1 MPDLMRRFRREIEDR
16 VKEAF
21 AGLGCAD
28 VTPTI
33 EIPPDEKIGD
43 LAVPCFALS
52 KRLKKSPQKIAEE
65 ICSRIRGGELIHRVE
80 NKGAY
85 VNFFVDLGKL
95 KAEVI
100 REAITKNEKFG
111 QLEKKNVKVL
121 IEHTSA
127 NPTGPLHVGRA
138 RNPIIGDSVARIM
151 RLGGYDVVT
160 EFYVNDVGKQVVTLA
175 YGVKHLTPQEKPER
189 ERDDYRY
196 VLHYQLA
203 SRAME
208 EDPAVLDEIN
218 GMLYDLEHGDQ
229 ETMKLVREVCERV
242 LRAIIES
249 LENINVKIDQFTW
262 ESRFIVEGKVAEII
276 EKLKKSPLCK
286 QEEDGAYALDLA
298 SYGIH
303 GKDTDFI
310 FTRRDG
316 TSLYTSRDLAYHL
329 DKFGRCDIA
338 IDVLGED
345 QKLGQMQLCAALDIL
360 GEKRRPEYIFYAFV
374 SLPEGRMSTRKGTVV
389 YLDDLVDE
397 AVALALEEV
406 KKRRTELTEE
416 KMLRIANDVGKGAVR
431 FNIIR
436 IQAEKQIVFRW
447 EDALNIEGNSA
458 PFVQYAHARACS
470 ILRKAAEENLTW
482 EDFDPKYLNRDQELA
497 LAKAIAKFPLLI
509 EECAESRKAHPV
521 AQYALELATL
531 FNQFYQFVPVLKA
544 ESDERKAR
552 LALVDAARV
561 ALKNSLNALGINA
574 PEEM

>member
-1 MPDLMRRFRREIEDR
+1 MPELMREFRREVER
-16 VKEAF
+16 KAKEAF
-21 AGLGCAD
+21 EKLGCPDIA
-28 VTPTI
+28 PTI
-33 EIPPDEKIGD
+33 EIPPDEKMGD
-43 LAVPCFALS
+43 LAVPCFPLS
-52 KRLKKSPQKIAEE
+52 KRLKASPQKIAED
-65 ICSRIRGGELIHRVE
+65 ICSIIRKGELIEKVEHR
-80 NKGAY
+80 GAY
-85 VNFFVDLGKL
+85 VNFFVDLERL
-95 KAEVI
+95 KADVI
-100 REAITKNEKFG
+100 REAITKAEKFG

-138 RNPIIGDSVARIM
+138 RNPIIGDSVARIL

-175 YGVKHLTPQEKPER
+175 YGVKNLKPEEEPER
-189 ERDDYRY
+189 DRDDYRY
-196 VLHYQLA
+196 VLNYQMA
-203 SRAME
+203 SRALE

-218 GMLYDLEHGDQ
+218 GMLYDLEHGEQ
-229 ETMKLVREVCERV
+229 ETIRLVRETCEKI
-242 LRAIIES
+242 LKAILES
-249 LENINVKIDQFTW
+249 LERINIRIDQFTW
-262 ESRFIVEGKVAEII
+262 ESKFIAEGKVAELI
-276 EKLKKSPLCK
+276 EKLKRSPLCK

-310 FTRRDG
+310 FTRKDG

-345 QKLGQMQLCAALDIL
+345 QKLGQMQLCAALDII

-406 KKRRTELTEE
+406 RKRRTELTEE
-416 KMLRIANDVGKGAVR
+416 QMLRIANDVGKGAVR

-470 ILRKAAEENLTW
+470 ILRKAAEENLDW
-482 EDFDPKYLNRDQELA
+482 KEYDPSRLRREQEIA
-497 LAKAIAKFPLLI
+497 LSKAIAKFPMII
-509 EECAESRKAHPV
+509 EDCAESRRAHPV

-544 ESDERKAR
+544 EDEERRAR
-552 LALVDAARV
+552 LALVEASRI
-561 ALKNSLNALGINA
+561 ALRNSLHALGINA

>member
-1 MPDLMRRFRREIEDR
+1 
-16 VKEAF
+16 
-21 AGLGCAD
+21 
-28 VTPTI
+28 
-33 EIPPDEKIGD
+33 
-43 LAVPCFALS
+43 
-52 KRLKKSPQKIAEE
+52 
-65 ICSRIRGGELIHRVE
+65 
-80 NKGAY
+80 
-85 VNFFVDLGKL
+85 
-95 KAEVI
+95 
-100 REAITKNEKFG
+100 
-111 QLEKKNVKVL
+111 
-121 IEHTSA
+121 
-127 NPTGPLHVGRA
+127 
-138 RNPIIGDSVARIM
+138 ARIL

-175 YGVKHLTPQEKPER
+175 YGVKNLKPEEEPER
-189 ERDDYRY
+189 DRDDYRY
-196 VLHYQLA
+196 VLNYQLA
-203 SRAME
+203 SRALE

-218 GMLYDLEHGDQ
+218 GMLYDLEHGEQ
-229 ETMKLVREVCERV
+229 ETIRLVRETCEKI
-242 LRAIIES
+242 LKAILES
-249 LENINVKIDQFTW
+249 LERINIRIDQFTW
-262 ESRFIVEGKVAEII
+262 ESKFIAEGKVAELI
-276 EKLKKSPLCK
+276 EKLKRSPLCK

-310 FTRRDG
+310 FTRKDG

-345 QKLGQMQLCAALDIL
+345 QKLGQMQLCAALDII

-406 KKRRTELTEE
+406 RKRRTELPEE
-416 KMLRIANDVGKGAVR
+416 QMLRIANDVGKGAVR

-470 ILRKAAEENLTW
+470 ILRKAAEENLDW
-482 EDFDPKYLNRDQELA
+482 KEYDPSRLRREQEIA
-497 LAKAIAKFPLLI
+497 LSKAIAKFPMI
-509 EECAESRKAHPV
+509 VEDCAESRRAHPV

-544 ESDERKAR
+544 EDEERRAR
-552 LALVDAARV
+552 LALVEASRI
-561 ALKNSLNALGINA
+561 ALRNSLHALGINA

>member
-1 MPDLMRRFRREIEDR
+1 MPELMRRFKKEVEEK
-16 VKEAF
+16 VKEALEN
-21 AGLGCAD
+21 LGCAD
-28 VTPTI
+28 VAPTI
-33 EIPPDEKIGD
+33 EIPPDEKMGD
-43 LAVPCFALS
+43 LSVPCFPLS
-52 KRLKKSPQKIAEE
+52 KKLKTSPQKIAEDL
-65 ICSRIRGGELIHRVE
+65 CSIIQKGELIEKVE
-80 NKGAY
+80 HKGAY
-85 VNFFVDLGKL
+85 VNFFINIEKL
-95 KAEVI
+95 KSDAI
-100 REAITKNEKFG
+100 REAIAKGDEFG
-111 QLEKKNVKVL
+111 HLDRKNVKVL

-138 RNPIIGDSVARIM
+138 RNPIIGDSVARIL

-175 YGVKHLTPQEKPER
+175 YGVKNLKPQEEPER
-189 ERDDYRY
+189 DRDDYRY
-196 VLHYQLA
+196 VINYQLA
-203 SRAME
+203 SKAME

-218 GMLYDLEHGDQ
+218 GMLYDLEHGNR
-229 ETMKLVREVCERV
+229 ETIGLVRETCEKI
-242 LRAIIES
+242 LRAILES
-249 LENINVKIDQFTW
+249 LERINVKIDQFTW
-262 ESRFIVEGKVAEII
+262 ESRFISEGKVPMLI
-276 EKLKKSPLCK
+276 EKLKRTPLCK

-303 GKDTDFI
+303 GKETDFI
-310 FTRRDG
+310 FTRKDG

-345 QKLGQMQLCAALDIL
+345 QKLGQLQLCAALDII

-406 KKRRTELTEE
+406 KKRRTELTMEQ
-416 KMLRIANDVGKGAVR
+416 MLKIANDVGKGAVR

-436 IQAEKQIVFRW
+436 IQAEKQIVFKW

-458 PFVQYAHARACS
+458 PFVQYSHARACS
-470 ILRKAAEENLTW
+470 ILRKAAEENLDW
-482 EDFDPKYLNRDQELA
+482 KECNPSHLRREQEIA
-497 LAKAIAKFPLLI
+497 LSKAIARLPTII
-509 EECAESRKAHPV
+509 EDCAESRKAHPM
-521 AQYALELATL
+521 AQYALELATI

-544 ESDERKAR
+544 EGEDRNAR
-552 LALVDAARV
+552 LALVEASKI
-561 ALKNSLNALGINA
+561 ALKNSLRALGINA

>member
-1 MPDLMRRFRREIEDR
+1 MPELMRDFRREVER
-16 VKEAF
+16 KAREAF
-21 AGLGCAD
+21 KALGCPD
-28 VTPTI
+28 VAPII
-33 EIPPDEKIGD
+33 EIPPDEKMGD
-43 LAVPCFALS
+43 LAVPCFPLS
-52 KRLKKSPQKIAEE
+52 KRLKMSPQKIAEE
-65 ICSRIRGGELIHRVE
+65 VCSRTQKGGLIEKVE
-80 NKGAY
+80 HSGAY
-85 VNFFVDLGKL
+85 VNFFVDLERL
-95 KAEVI
+95 KADVI
-100 REAITKNEKFG
+100 GETISKGDMFG
-111 QLEKKNVKVL
+111 QLEKKNVRVL

-138 RNPIIGDSVARIM
+138 RNPIIGDSVARIL

-175 YGVKHLTPQEKPER
+175 YGVKNLKPEEKPER
-189 ERDDYRY
+189 DRDDYRY
-196 VLHYQLA
+196 VLSYQLA
-203 SRAME
+203 SRALE

-218 GMLYDLEHGDQ
+218 GMLYDLEHGEQ
-229 ETMKLVREVCERV
+229 ETMRLVRETCEKI
-242 LRAIIES
+242 LKAILES
-249 LENINVKIDQFTW
+249 LEMINIKIDRFTW
-262 ESRFIVEGKVAEII
+262 ESRFIAEGKVAELI
-276 EKLKKSPLCK
+276 EKLKRSPLCK

-310 FTRRDG
+310 FTRKDG
-316 TSLYTSRDLAYHL
+316 TSLYTARDLAYHL

-345 QKLGQMQLCAALDIL
+345 QKLGQMQLCAALDII

-406 KKRRTELTEE
+406 RKRRTELTEE
-416 KMLRIANDVGKGAVR
+416 QMLKIANDVGKGAVR

-470 ILRKAAEENLTW
+470 ILRKAAEEKFGW
-482 EDFDPKYLNRDQELA
+482 KDFDPKNLRRDRELA
-497 LAKAIAKFPLLI
+497 LSKAIAKFPLVI
-509 EECAESRKAHPV
+509 EDCAESRKAHPV

-531 FNQFYQFVPVLKA
+531 FNQFYQFVPVLRA
-544 ESDERKAR
+544 EDEERKAR
-552 LALVDAARV
+552 LALVEASRV